1 MGDLG
6 LLLFVLLHPFLIA
19 AFFFHR
25 VEAVIAGVK
34 LRFAVFDLNDP
45 VHGAVQKVA
54 VMGDGHHGAPEFL
67 DIGLQP
73 LRSVKVQMVGRLIQ
87 QQNVRILQNQAAQ
100 VHPGLFSAG
109 KLVEQPAP
117 HIVRNGQAVG
127 HLADGHIRIVSAEHL
142 KPLGKTAI
150 ALQNGRV
157 RLHRRHAARQF
168 FHFSGQGVESPEG
181 RAQHIVHGVPRRI
194 HWDLGDQTHPVTRR
208 NGDGALVAVQ
218 FSYQYFEQRGLAGA
232 VFAQQA
238 HPLPLIDLKG
248 DAIQNI
254 VAHLKGFYKVVDL
267 NLNHNTSASPP
278 SAAQN
283 AWSVTP

>member
-1 MGDLG
+1 
-6 LLLFVLLHPFLIA
+6 
-19 AFFFHR
+19 
-25 VEAVIAGVK
+25 
-34 LRFAVFDLNDP
+34 
-45 VHGAVQKVA
+45 
-54 VMGDGHHGAPEFL
+54 
-67 DIGLQP
+67 
-73 LRSVKVQMVGRLIQ
+73 MVGRLIQ

-117 HIVRNGQAVG
+117 HIVGNGQAIG

-157 RLHRRHAARQF
+157 RLSRRHAARQF

-181 RAQHIVHGVPRRI
+181 RAQHIVHGISLRVHR
-194 HWDLGDQTHPVTRR
+194 DLRDQTHAVTRR

-232 VFAQQA
+232 VFAQQTY
-238 HPLPLIDLKG
+238 PLPLIDLKG

-278 SAAQN
+278 SAAQS